1 MPCTSTSPATAC
13 ERSRCMPMR
22 KSAASAS
29 KKVVPA
35 SGTSLWSTNELAHR
49 TMKTASVA
57 LNGKRR
63 HASSGV
69 VKAITARRSNQ
80 SGPSGPFLPPWCR
93 TVMASPMPSAA
104 TIAASNQ
111 YRTVSCQRR
120 FTRSSSHDRKPRAK
134 PVAAAYARS
143 GLELAAVDRH
153 ALAHVDEAVSALV
166 AVAPARA
173 VVAHGELDVPVAVA
187 NEPLRRMR
195 PRVLEAV
202 RQALLDEP
210 VRGEVDPGRKLLGRA
225 FDAELDR
232 KPRFACL
239 LDELVEVLEA
249 RLRGEGGGLFG
260 PAEDAD
266 HPAHLRERLA
276 AGLLDD
282 QQGLTLLLLVRPEQP
297 PRRRSL
303 HGHHADAVADDV
315 VQLAGDPRALV
326 RHCQTSPFLALALG
340 PGRPLPRLVRLVE
353 LAAEREPDRPG
364 DGEDEA
370 REDEVAEAALRVV
383 VGHDG
388 RDAEPDREAGHGL
401 RPVTERAHQDE
412 CRDRYQDRDE
422 TVGNQPPVDERGGRD
437 RHAYRHRRAE
447 REAAADEQRQRDRED
462 REQVEPE
469 RPGGAVLV
477 VS

>member
-49 TMKTASVA
+49 TTKTASGA

-69 VKAITARRSNQ
+69 VKAITARMSNQ
-80 SGPSGPFLPPWCR
+80 SGPSGPFLPPSCR
-93 TVMASPMPSAA
+93 TVMASPMPSPA

-111 YRTVSCQRR
+111 YRSISCQRR
-120 FTRSSSHDRKPRAK
+120 FTTRPSSHDRKPRAK
-134 PVAAAYARS
+134 PVAAAYPGS
-143 GLELAAVDRH
+143 GLELAAVDRY
-153 ALAHVDEAVSALV
+153 ALAHADEAVSALV
-166 AVAPARA
+166 AAAPARA

-187 NEPLRRMR
+187 NEHLRLMR

-326 RHCQTSPFLALALG
+326 RHCQPRPFLPLALG
-340 PGRPLPRLVRLVE
+340 PCRPLPRDVRLAE

-370 REDEVAEAALRVV
+370 GEHEVSDAALGIV
-383 VGHDG
+383 
-388 RDAEPDREAGHGL
+388 
-401 RPVTERAHQDE
+401 
-412 CRDRYQDRDE
+412 
-422 TVGNQPPVDERGGRD
+422 
-437 RHAYRHRRAE
+437 
-447 REAAADEQRQRDRED
+447 
-462 REQVEPE
+462 
-469 RPGGAVLV
+469 
-477 VS
+477 